1 MRSNTRKKVS
11 FLQEA
16 SLLDNS
22 DQSFLPKYNKSLSNN
37 KIASLVNISNKE
49 YDDDDSEIRLKHDAV
64 ISEIKEEN
72 SEIENLNKSSDNSVD
87 YIPSNKRLSFLMP
100 SFLNE
105 EKDEVEKMIEEKE
118 MIKQKEYNRR
128 ETTKINRDKNRES
141 NNKTM
146 TNFNPFIVNNILE
159 EENRTSDYGVY
170 FKYLKFLDI
179 LVSITVCVN
188 ITLALIDN
196 SIYIDQSNK
205 YISQYLEDNNI
216 TSKK

>member
-11 FLQEA
+11 FFQDT

-22 DQSFLPKYNKSLSNN
+22 DQSFLPKTHKSLSNN
-37 KIASLVNISNKE
+37 RIASLINISNKE
-49 YDDDDSEIRLKHDAV
+49 NDDNDSEIRLKHDIG

-72 SEIENLNKSSDNSVD
+72 SELDNLNKSSDNSIEC
-87 YIPSNKRLSFLMP
+87 IPSNKRLSFLMP

-128 ETTKINRDKNRES
+128 ETTKINRDKNREI
-141 NNKTM
+141 NNKSG
-146 TNFNPFIVNNILE
+146 TNFNPFIVNSILE
-159 EENRTSDYGVY
+159 EENRTSEYGVY

-205 YISQYLEDNNI
+205 YVSQYLEDNNI
-216 TSKK
+216 TSK